1 MKILARIL
9 PSAMFLAPVFALAAD
24 ANISYFN
31 NFFTQLINAVNNIL
45 IPLIFALAF
54 LLFLWGVFV
63 YFIFGGGDE
72 EKREKGKMFMLYG
85 LIGLVVMVAVW
96 GIVNLLISILG
107 VNAGDQVR
115 IPQAPT
121 R

>member
-9 PSAMFLAPVFALAAD
+9 PSAVLMLPMLALGAEVQLD
-24 ANISYFN
+24 YFN
-31 NFFTQLINAVNNIL
+31 SFFTSVTNTINNLLV
-45 IPLIFALAF
+45 PLIFALAF

-63 YFIFGGGDE
+63 YFVFGGGDE
-72 EKREKGKMFMLYG
+72 EKRNTGKMYMLYG

-107 VNAGDQVR
+107 VNAGDTVN
-115 IPQAPT
+115 IPQTPQ
-121 R
+121 